1 MALTANVN
9 LYATGKQT
17 SVLDQGTASFP
28 FAISTELAY
37 TDGTTSGKVD
47 RIFADTRT
55 LGASATENLD
65 VAGALTDAYGV
76 SLTFVTVKAIIIK
89 AAAGNTNDVQL
100 TRPATNGVPLFMAA
114 GDGIPVKPG
123 GIFAWACSGAG
134 ITVTPATGDLFTV
147 TNSAGTTPVTY
158 DVLILGTSA

>member
-1 MALTANVN
+1 MPLTANIN

-28 FAISTELAY
+28 FAISTELAF
-37 TDGTTSGKVD
+37 TDGTTAGKAD

-55 LGASATENLD
+55 LTASATENLD
-65 VAGALTDAYGV
+65 VAGTLTDAYGAT
-76 SLTFVTVKAIIIK
+76 LTFVTVKAIVIK

-114 GDGIPVKPG
+114 GDGIPIKPG
-123 GIFAWACSGAG
+123 GIFAWGCTGTG

-147 TNSAGTTPVTY
+147 TNSAAGTGVTY
-158 DVLILGTSA
+158 DVLIIGTSA